1 MREQSEFDL
10 FDGLKINDDQKPMI
24 DRINTI
30 SDIIYKI
37 VKRRTEMNLTQREL
51 ADVTH
56 IKQPM
61 IARIENFKTIP
72 RLDTLVTICQALKI
86 KLEPLV
92 EEETNFQK
100 IEITFKVEIK
110 NDSND
115 SFHILDMDTSQ
126 RGIGQ
131 VC

>member
-10 FDGLKINDDQKPMI
+10 FDGLKINDNQKPMI
-24 DRINTI
+24 DRINII

-51 ADVTH
+51 ADLTH

-72 RLDTLVTICQALKI
+72 RLDTLVTICHALKI
-86 KLEPLV
+86 KLEPIV
-92 EEETNFQK
+92 EEETNF
-100 IEITFKVEIK
+100 
-110 NDSND
+110 
-115 SFHILDMDTSQ
+115 
-126 RGIGQ
+126 
-131 VC
+131 